1 MARVENPK
9 RHQVSIEQ
17 RRKATKYLTET
28 RDAVERHVSHLTEAQ
43 WNFKP
48 SAQRWSILDVLE
60 HLVIFETF
68 THHVVTSM
76 KDIPLNESDYDS
88 LEIEQFLLRTVSDRS
103 KKLKSPVPGHPTGRW
118 KSTEVLEQFLNAR
131 AGTQQLLEESPYLR
145 GRIVPNLLYSSPDWD
160 GYSWIIA
167 SALHSA
173 RHLMQ
178 IEELKNDPGL
188 PHDKSR
194 TIHRASA

>member
-1 MARVENPK
+1 VEILTPQD

-17 RRKATKYLTET
+17 KLNATKYLTET
-28 RDAVERHVSHLTEAQ
+28 RDAIERNVNHLTEAQ

-48 SAQRWSILDVLE
+48 SAQRWSTLDVLE
-60 HLVIFETF
+60 HLVLFETF

-76 KDIPLNESDYDS
+76 KDIPLNESEYDP
-88 LEIEQFLLRTVSDRS
+88 LEIEQFLLMTVSDRS

-118 KSTEVLEQFLNAR
+118 KSTEVLEQFLLAR
-131 AGTQQLLEESPYLR
+131 SRTQEILDESPYLR
-145 GRIVPNLLYSSPDWD
+145 GRIVPNPLYSSPNWD
-160 GYSWIIA
+160 GYSWVIA

-178 IEELKNDPGL
+178 LEELKNDPGF
-188 PHDKSR
+188 PPDSR